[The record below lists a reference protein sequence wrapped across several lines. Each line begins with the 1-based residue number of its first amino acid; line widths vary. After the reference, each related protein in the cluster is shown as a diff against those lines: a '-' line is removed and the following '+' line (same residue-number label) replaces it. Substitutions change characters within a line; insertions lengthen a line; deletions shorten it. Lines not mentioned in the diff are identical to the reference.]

1 MVVTDRLVGPGSV
14 SSHVASA
21 AGVQAIVLAFPLN
34 GSMICEMMHVVHSLS
49 VPALGQCK
57 LCFSVPR
64 LWEYS
69 PGGFHVMCF
78 VRRTYSVGWETCVD
92 SVDKKSGDLHYT
104 LYAFEHFH
112 IPSGELLIGLDKY
125 VIVTVRFNTSTVE
138 LHSGISSSGAL
149 FNLVFHVIIIYVC
162 NQFSTQYLQILKK
175 NYSVS

>member
-1 MVVTDRLVGPGSV
+1 M
-14 SSHVASA
+14 
-21 AGVQAIVLAFPLN
+21 
-34 GSMICEMMHVVHSLS
+34 
-49 VPALGQCK
+49 
-57 LCFSVPR
+57 
-64 LWEYS
+64 
-69 PGGFHVMCF
+69 
-78 VRRTYSVGWETCVD
+78 D

-175 NYSVS
+175 ITVCLKHAGIQYTDTIRCYYTEI